1 MKKLSVILGI
11 ILICSLLIVGC
22 STAKTTTT
30 TQAATSQ
37 PVAPTT
43 TSATSKPATTT
54 APASTT
60 PAAQT
65 PKMGGVLNVMIDSV
79 PPTAIGWPAEFIADA
94 STAPQLCIEAFLREG
109 PKGEIYPWLAESYV
123 VANDLTSITFTLRKG
138 VKFHDGT
145 DLNAQIAQWNLN
157 NQIEAKRTPYWK
169 SVDVIDDYTVRV
181 NLNQWLNTNV
191 RVFAD
196 GQSSM
201 MVSKA
206 AFDKNGKDWMRQNP
220 VGTGPFKFASFSR
233 DVGFKTTKFAD
244 YWGKDA
250 SGTKLPYLDAVNV
263 LFVPDPTTQNAV
275 VQSGG
280 ADMAIFEPGK
290 RAADFKDLGML
301 LRYDLVTSYSLTP
314 DTANPDS
321 PLANQKVREA
331 TEYAINK
338 DAIAKALSYGYWGA
352 PYQIPAPATAAFN
365 PNFTLARKYDPEKAK
380 QLLAEAG
387 YANGLD
393 ITIIC
398 IPLSLN
404 KDVDISIQAD
414 LKKVGINATLE
425 FPEAAKWQSYNTAGW
440 KNAWVF
446 QPFAGFP
453 NYNYTLQFYFS
464 QSAVNNKSWLR
475 TPEFLAAY
483 EKSLTSANQDVN
495 LMRAVTDIM
504 TQQASI
510 IPVMEAGRG
519 WAYKPYVMNA
529 GLLERGLSP
538 YWKPE
543 QAWLNK

>member
-1 MKKLSVILGI
+1 MKKLFVVLGI
-11 ILICSLLIVGC
+11 ILIWSLLVISC
-22 STAKTTTT
+22 STSTTTT
-30 TQAATSQ
+30 TTSQAATS
-37 PVAPTT
+37 PAATTAAP
-43 TSATSKPATTT
+43 KPATSV
-54 APASTT
+54 APSSTT
-60 PAAQT
+60 PTAQT
-65 PKMGGVLNVMIDSV
+65 PKMGGTLNVMIDSV
-79 PPTAIGWPAEFIADA
+79 PPTAIGWPAEFIGDA
-94 STAPQLCIEAFLREG
+94 SSAPQLCIEPFLREG

-123 VANDLTSITFTLRKG
+123 VSNDLSNITFTLRKG
-138 VKFHDGT
+138 VKFHDGS
-145 DLNAQIAQWNLN
+145 DLNAQVAQWNLN
-157 NQIEAKRTPYWK
+157 NQIEAKRTPFWK

-191 RVFAD
+191 RAFAD

-206 AFDKNGKDWMRQNP
+206 SFDKNGKDWMRQNP

-244 YWGKDA
+244 YWAKDT
-250 SGTKLPYLDAVNV
+250 SGNKLPYLDAVNI

-290 RAADFKDLGML
+290 RAADFKGLGME

-314 DTANPDS
+314 DSANPDS

-338 DAIAKALSYGYWGA
+338 EAIAKALSYGYWGA
-352 PYQIPAPATAAFN
+352 PYQIPAPATAPFN
-365 PNFTLARKYDPEKAK
+365 PNFNLARKYDPDKAK

-404 KDVDISIQAD
+404 KDVDIAIQAD

-425 FPEAAKWQSYNTAGW
+425 FPEAAKWQSYNTTGW

-453 NYNYTLQFYFS
+453 NYNYTLQFYF
-464 QSAVNNKSWLR
+464 APTAINNKSWLR

-483 EKSLTSANQDVN
+483 DKSLTSIKQDVT
-495 LMRAVTDIM
+495 LMRAATDIM

-519 WAYKPYVMNA
+519 WAYKPYVMSA

-543 QAWLNK
+543 QAWINK

>member
-1 MKKLSVILGI
+1 MKKLSVVLGI
-11 ILICSLLIVGC
+11 ILICSLLVIGC
-22 STAKTTTT
+22 STSTTQPTT
-30 TQAATSQ
+30 SQAATS
-37 PVAPTT
+37 PPAITTTPKPTT
-43 TSATSKPATTT
+43 SI
-54 APASTT
+54 APPSTT

-65 PKMGGVLNVMIDSV
+65 PKMGGTLNVMIDSV
-79 PPTAIGWPAEFIADA
+79 PPTAIGWPAEFIGDA
-94 STAPQLCIEAFLREG
+94 SSAPQLCIEPFLREG

-123 VANDLTSITFTLRKG
+123 VAADLSNITFTLHKG
-138 VKFHDGT
+138 IKFHDGS
-145 DLNAQIAQWNLN
+145 DLNAQVAQWNLN
-157 NQIEAKRTPYWK
+157 NQIEAKRTPFWK
-169 SVDVIDDYTVRV
+169 SVDVIDDFTIRV

-191 RVFAD
+191 RAFAD

-206 AFDKNGKDWMRQNP
+206 SFDKNGKDWMRQNP

-244 YWGKDA
+244 YWAKDT
-250 SGTKLPYLDAVNV
+250 SGNKLPYLDAVNI

-290 RAADFKDLGML
+290 RAADFKSLGME

-314 DTANPDS
+314 DSANLDS
-321 PLANQKVREA
+321 PLANQKIREA

-338 DAIAKALSYGYWGA
+338 EAISKALSYGYWGA
-352 PYQIPAPATAAFN
+352 PYQIPAPATAPYN
-365 PNFTLARKYDPEKAK
+365 PNFNLARKYDPDKAK

-387 YANGLD
+387 YASGLD

-404 KDVDISIQAD
+404 KDVDIAMQAD

-425 FPEAAKWQSYNTAGW
+425 FPEAAKWQSYNTTGW

-464 QSAVNNKSWLR
+464 QTAINNKSWLR

-483 EKSLTSANQDVN
+483 DKSLTSVKQDVT

-504 TQQASI
+504 TQQASV

-519 WAYKPYVMNA
+519 WAYKPYVMSA

-543 QAWLNK
+543 QAWINK